1 MALKTRGKLIA
12 LAFATFGAAAA
23 LAFGTVAAADSGP
36 DRPLLRVSS
45 PQDQQSAG
53 LQQAQETRQH
63 PAPTPGTAPS
73 ATARNPVPRP
83 PEICNAH

>member
-53 LQQAQETRQH
+53 LQQAQEAQQ
-63 PAPTPGTAPS
+63 APGAD
-73 ATARNPVPRP
+73 ARDCPFG
-83 PEICNAH
+83 HGSQSSSSSSGDL